1 GVRRLR
7 GALERASGDLGHGRP
22 VDDPV
27 GHGLSGLEPTPF
39 HGRCSLRNAPTSR
52 LKTSGRS
59 KYVEWPAASTRSKR
73 EPGTCACTLADSS
86 GQISPS
92 SSLVRKKEIGRA
104 SCRERGEGRRVA
116 MRLYSIGA

>member
-1 GVRRLR
+1 MREHGNQELAPAQDAVVRRLLV
-7 GALERASGDLGHGRP
+7 ALERASVYLGHGRP

-59 KYVEWPAASTRSKR
+59 KYVEWPAAATRSKR
-73 EPGTCACTLADSS
+73 EPGTCRCTVSDSS
-86 GQISPS
+86 GQMRPS
-92 SSLVRKKEIGRA
+92 SSLVRKNVGT
-104 SCRERGEGRRVA
+104 RVA
-116 MRLYSIGA
+116 A